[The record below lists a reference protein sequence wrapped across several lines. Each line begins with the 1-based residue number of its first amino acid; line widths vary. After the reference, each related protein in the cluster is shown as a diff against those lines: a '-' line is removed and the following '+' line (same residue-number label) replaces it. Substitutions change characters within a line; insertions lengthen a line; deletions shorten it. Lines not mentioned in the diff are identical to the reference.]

1 MRNPPLILCIDDNK
15 TIILFLV
22 ALLSR
27 NGFQT
32 VTAYDGLEG
41 LDKMRKYQPD
51 LTLLDINMPKLTGF
65 DVALAAAN
73 DPFLKNIPII
83 ILSALSQVN
92 NKERIELKNVYNY
105 LTKPVNTSQLLLT
118 IQSALSNTKA
128 SYA

>member
-41 LDKMRKYQPD
+41 LEKMRKYQPD

-73 DPFLKNIPII
+73 DPLLKNIPII
-83 ILSALSQVN
+83 ILSALSQAN
-92 NKERIELKNVYNY
+92 NKERIELKNIYSY
-105 LTKPVNTSQLLLT
+105 LTKPVNTSQFLLT

-128 SYA
+128 SHA

>member
-22 ALLSR
+22 TLLSR

-32 VTAYDGLEG
+32 VTAYDGFEG
-41 LDKMRKYQPD
+41 LEKMRKYQPD
-51 LTLLDINMPKLTGF
+51 LILLDINMPKLTGF

-73 DPFLKNIPII
+73 DPLLKNIPII
-83 ILSALSQVN
+83 VLSALSQAN
-92 NKERIELKNVYNY
+92 NKERIELKNIYSY
-105 LTKPVNTSQLLLT
+105 LTKPVNTSQFLLT

-128 SYA
+128 SHA